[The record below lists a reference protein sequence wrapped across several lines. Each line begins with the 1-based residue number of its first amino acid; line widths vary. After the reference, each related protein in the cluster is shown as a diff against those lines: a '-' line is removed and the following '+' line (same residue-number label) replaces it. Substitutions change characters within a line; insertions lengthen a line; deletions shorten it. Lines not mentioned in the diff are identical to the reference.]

1 MKAGSSIEVEVYFP
15 NHFITL
21 PGRLFCA
28 ESGVVCVRLLT
39 EVLTPGLLTP
49 GNPVHLTVHTPTHQY
64 MMETRIRAGNR
75 SLLELDVPMQMVSMR
90 KRQFPRRELTATVL
104 WRPVGEKEEMRYAT
118 MLDISEGGM
127 RVRCYQ
133 AVEAGDELELEF
145 ALYGD
150 DQPIKAQARVV
161 WRRETAGDQ
170 YEMGLE
176 FTQLPRIDRIH
187 IRRMIG
193 EAT

>member
-1 MKAGSSIEVEVYFP
+1 MSGNQIEVEVYFP

-28 ESGVVCVRLLT
+28 EDGRICIRLLT

-49 GNPVHLTVHTPTHQY
+49 GNPVRLTIHTPTHQHLL
-64 MMETRIRAGNR
+64 ETRVRGGSR
-75 SLLELDVPMQMVSMR
+75 SLVEMEVPMQMVSLR
-90 KRQFPRRELTATVL
+90 KRQYVRRELTAAVL
-104 WRPVGEKEEMRYAT
+104 WRPVNDKSEWRYAT

-127 RVRCYQ
+127 RIRCLQ
-133 AVEAGDELELEF
+133 PVEVGDDIELEF

-150 DQPIKAQARVV
+150 DQPVLARGRVV
-161 WRRETAGDQ
+161 WRRESAGEQ
-170 YEMGLE
+170 WEMGLE

-187 IRRMIG
+187 IRRLVG
-193 EAT
+193 EI